1 VGSEAS
7 GERLAHR
14 LHGLLAGEVSTAY
27 TPFKLPLSVQERGPG
42 GEASPVNTPFKLPLS
57 VQERGPGG
65 EALSPARR
73 RYLAAMEAAGFALEG
88 PTVVG
93 FQSEPEGLVLPP
105 EPGILHIAQVSSV
118 ERAAALLAPWAR
130 WVTCLGGEGSAADHL
145 AAILPR
151 ARRAAPGWMQRP
163 PLDGP
168 VDRRTLPP

>member
-1 VGSEAS
+1 M
-7 GERLAHR
+7 
-14 LHGLLAGEVSTAY
+14 
-27 TPFKLPLSVQERGPG
+27 
-42 GEASPVNTPFKLPLS
+42 NTPFKLPLS